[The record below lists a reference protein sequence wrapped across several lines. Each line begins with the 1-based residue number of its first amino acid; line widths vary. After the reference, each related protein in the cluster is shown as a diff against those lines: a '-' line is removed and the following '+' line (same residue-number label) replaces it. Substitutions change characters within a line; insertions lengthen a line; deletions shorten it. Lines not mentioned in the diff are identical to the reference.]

1 MSPELAGLVGIG
13 LLFFLMF
20 FRMYIGMAM
29 ALVGLLGFSYLSSI
43 SIGLDLF
50 GIVPYAIGSSYT
62 LSVVPLFV
70 LMGQFSLSSG
80 LSRDIFRTVYK
91 WLGHLPGGLAMAT
104 ILGCAGF
111 AAICGSSLATAATM
125 GSVALPEMKKY
136 RYDESLATGSI
147 AAGGTLGILIPPSIG
162 FVIYGILIEE
172 SIGKLLLAGILPGIL
187 LTFLYVLT
195 IYVICK
201 LKPEKGPAGPT
212 FPLKEKLVSL
222 SGSWGMIS
230 LFLLVMGGIYFGIF
244 TPTEAA
250 GIGAFGAFLI
260 LLIRGKLNMATLVQ
274 GLLDSA
280 RTTTMIFLIIIGANI
295 LTYFLSISQLPMRLS
310 EFLQMLHLNRY
321 VILFAI
327 LLLYAILGCIMDGF
341 SMIILTI
348 PVLFP
353 LIKAYGF
360 DTIWFGVL
368 MVIVLEMG
376 LITPP
381 VGLNVFIIKGVAGN
395 IPMNIIFRGIW
406 PFLIASVMAI
416 IVIILFPQIATF
428 IPYRM
433 K

>member
-1 MSPELAGLVGIG
+1 MI
-13 LLFFLMF
+13 LLFM
-20 FRMYIGMAM
+20 
-29 ALVGLLGFSYLSSI
+29 
-43 SIGLDLF
+43 
-50 GIVPYAIGSSYT
+50 
-62 LSVVPLFV
+62 
-70 LMGQFSLSSG
+70 
-80 LSRDIFRTVYK
+80 
-91 WLGHLPGGLAMAT
+91 
-104 ILGCAGF
+104 
-111 AAICGSSLATAATM
+111 
-125 GSVALPEMKKY
+125 
-136 RYDESLATGSI
+136 
-147 AAGGTLGILIPPSIG
+147 
-162 FVIYGILIEE
+162 
-172 SIGKLLLAGILPGIL
+172 
-187 LTFLYVLT
+187 
-195 IYVICK
+195 
-201 LKPEKGPAGPT
+201 
-212 FPLKEKLVSL
+212 
-222 SGSWGMIS
+222 
-230 LFLLVMGGIYFGIF
+230 LVMGGIYFGIF

-260 LLIRGKLNMATLVQ
+260 LLIRRKLNMATLVQ

-321 VILFAI
+321 VILCAI

-406 PFLIASVMAI
+406 PFLIACVMAI